1 MQCSPSSS
9 GCTHLSSAARAA
21 SLLNLRAAAIV
32 CSELQDNRIVG
43 TLEPLGSLRRLRY
56 LCALPIDTMVA
67 LVCSRCREE
76 ICSGSVRLRRCD
88 DLRSMRIYMQRRQPE
103 SHPRRT
109 RSALRTYDAHANVPN
124 AGLADPRLLPPIM
137 RRFAAC
143 RNIAHNQ
150 IEGTLDPIASLRRLA
165 YQGRSA
171 SGQCPSQL

>member
-1 MQCSPSSS
+1 MRCSPSSS
-9 GCTHLSSAARAA
+9 GCTHLSSSARAA

-32 CSELQDNRIVG
+32 CSELHDNRIVG
-43 TLEPLGSLRRLRY
+43 TLEPLGSLRRLRF
-56 LCALPIDTMVA
+56 LCALPIDPMVE

-76 ICSGSVRLRRCD
+76 LRSDSVWLRPCEDVRL
-88 DLRSMRIYMQRRQPE
+88 MRICVQRRQPE
-103 SHPRRT
+103 WHQRRT
-109 RSALRTYDAHANVPN
+109 RSTLLTYDAHTNVPN

-143 RNIAHNQ
+143 RKIAHNQ